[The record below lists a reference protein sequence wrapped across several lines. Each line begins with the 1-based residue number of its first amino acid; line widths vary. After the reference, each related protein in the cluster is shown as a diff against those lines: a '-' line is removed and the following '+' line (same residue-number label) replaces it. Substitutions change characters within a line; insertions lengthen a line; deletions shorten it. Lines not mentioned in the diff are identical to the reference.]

1 DRIITAVLSLVF
13 KVIEEEYPPV
23 PPLCQIISFPLF
35 DFNKCQPK
43 PIFIFSLMLEVGVLV
58 NVSSLFFG
66 LNWASANFTNSS
78 VVDKIPLAPTNTT
91 HSQLGV
97 ISPFGFSPFTRLSFN
112 FSVLTNEF
120 FILYLSKTLF
130 CNNF

>member
-1 DRIITAVLSLVF
+1 SSVF

-23 PPLCQIISFPLF
+23 PPLCQTKFFSLS

-43 PIFIFSLMLEVGVLV
+43 PIFIFSLMSKVGVRV
-58 NVSSLFFG
+58 NASSLFFG
-66 LNWASANFTNSS
+66 LNSASANFAKSS
-78 VVDKIPLAPTNTT
+78 VVDKIPPAPNNTSQ
-91 HSQLGV
+91 SQLDV
-97 ISPFGFSPFTRLSFN
+97 ISPFGFCPFTSLSFN
-112 FSVLTNEF
+112 FLELIDEF

>member
-13 KVIEEEYPPV
+13 KVIEEEYPLV
-23 PPLCQIISFPLF
+23 PPLCQTKSFPLF
-35 DFNKCQPK
+35 DFIKCQPK
-43 PIFIFSLMLEVGVLV
+43 PIFIFSSMSEVGVLV

-66 LNWASANFTNSS
+66 LNCASANFTKSS
-78 VVDKIPLAPTNTT
+78 VVDKIPPAPNNTSQ
-91 HSQLGV
+91 SQLDV
-97 ISPFGFSPFTRLSFN
+97 ISPFGFCPFTSLSFR
-112 FSVLTNEF
+112 FLELIDEF